1 MASKQYYIDRIKLM
15 LTGNLTHIEI
25 KDETIGQ
32 YVDLALEEI
41 ARYIDETTMITVP
54 YASCIDLT
62 DFKHS
67 SITNVYRAEGYTGD
81 TTQGYSTSEVDPLYA
96 QTWSVFTSGGTMY
109 NLNNYV
115 MNFMSY
121 NTLLQMRNTLSTPL
135 DFKEDKHNNKLYIT
149 SSYEVGYKITI
160 EYVPIFK
167 NVEDVKSDYWIDI
180 IRRMSLAMV
189 KIALGRIRT
198 RYTQNNA
205 QWAQDGDKLLEEG
218 NTELKELREVLRI
231 NSTYFYVGD

>member
-115 MNFMSY
+115 MNFM
-121 NTLLQMRNTLSTPL
+121 
-135 DFKEDKHNNKLYIT
+135 
-149 SSYEVGYKITI
+149 
-160 EYVPIFK
+160 
-167 NVEDVKSDYWIDI
+167 
-180 IRRMSLAMV
+180 
-189 KIALGRIRT
+189 
-198 RYTQNNA
+198 
-205 QWAQDGDKLLEEG
+205 
-218 NTELKELREVLRI
+218 
-231 NSTYFYVGD
+231 